1 MGIITLNMSV
11 RLVEDPVINSLLSR
25 LRRNIVSS
33 DDVLSGLK
41 DGGEDDHSS
50 GSGGEPLT
58 EATDNAFYQG
68 GFDYDY
74 LDFLLSG
81 EVDHDNVEKEDF
93 DKPKIEF
100 RDFPVEQGYVR
111 IPVQYPGLTLAKIQ
125 APNPKLWTAE
135 ESFITQ
141 VVPTLYMFIPAALLG
156 FTIGMGIWIVILSV
170 LRVYSTLRKMTE
182 TKNLAAEAGGDVI
195 GDLRLSS
202 LSGDPW
208 RRITDAETVHSLSGS
223 LVRGDRVW
231 RLRQESKPGFQRS
244 FGGSERKPPRRADF
258 NNDSRLSTRSEGKKR
273 SV

>member
-1 MGIITLNMSV
+1 MSV
-11 RLVEDPVINSLLSR
+11 RLVEDPVVNNLLSR

-111 IPVQYPGLTLAKIQ
+111 IPVQYPGLTLTKIQ

-141 VVPTLYMFIPAALLG
+141 VM
-156 FTIGMGIWIVILSV
+156 TIV
-170 LRVYSTLRKMTE
+170 LTNS
-182 TKNLAAEAGGDVI
+182 DVM
-195 GDLRLSS
+195 
-202 LSGDPW
+202 
-208 RRITDAETVHSLSGS
+208 
-223 LVRGDRVW
+223 
-231 RLRQESKPGFQRS
+231 
-244 FGGSERKPPRRADF
+244 
-258 NNDSRLSTRSEGKKR
+258 
-273 SV
+273 